1 MKSIYLYILFIVLCS
16 VGFSS
21 CKKDPATVI
30 PSNTAPYYD
39 KIPTVVVENY
49 VNRLFIDLIGREPL
63 HTEMQKEVEKLKASS
78 LSIAARETLILK
90 LQTDTTHLLGDSSY
104 RYAFYNRLYELG
116 KARLLEGASD
126 DYIHQQIGI
135 LQFKVLVDSVH
146 GDSISFAASKGA
158 IFKMRNVLSIQN
170 QWRYKQIDINTVFAR
185 LLDNEVYDNINMNSF
200 NFVRASF
207 NDLFARFPTQSEF
220 NAGFF
225 MIESDQAGLLFGIS
239 GKNKGDYIHIL
250 TQSNEFYEGLIRWAY
265 ITLLARD
272 PSSAEVY
279 QIMMSFRANKDM
291 ELLLRNII
299 KTDEYANFK

>member
-1 MKSIYLYILFIVLCS
+1 M
-16 VGFSS
+16 
-21 CKKDPATVI
+21 I

-265 ITLLARD
+265 STLLARD